1 MSPATQAPMF
11 VREMGLTA
19 RFGIYLLVCLTLM
32 AADSR
37 YDALSKVRAG
47 FNAVIHPAQQA
58 VVWPFD
64 FLANAG
70 GFFTV
75 HSELLNERDRLLR
88 ERELLRARLQE
99 YQALQTEN
107 VRLHTL
113 AGLPTEPGLKRVP
126 AEIIRAEQDPFA
138 RKVIVNRGSLHG
150 VVAGRPVIDEAG
162 LIGQVTQ
169 VFPASAE
176 VTLLTD
182 RNQSAPVQATRN
194 GMRIL
199 VSGMGNDS
207 LLEVRYLDLHADL
220 KPGDILV
227 TSGLDGVY
235 PAGLPVARVLEIQL
249 PRHNPFARATCQ
261 PLGGIG
267 QHRHVVILMPEARS

>member
-11 VREMGLTA
+11 VREMGLSA
-19 RFGIYLLVCLTLM
+19 RFGLYVLACLTLM
-32 AADSR
+32 AADAR
-37 YDALSKVRAG
+37 YDALGKVRTG

-58 VVWPFD
+58 IVWPFD
-64 FLANAG
+64 FLGNAS

-75 HSELLNERDRLLR
+75 HSELLHQRDQLLQERG
-88 ERELLRARLQE
+88 LLRARLQE
-99 YQALQTEN
+99 YQALQAEN
-107 VRLHTL
+107 QRLHTL
-113 AGLPTEPGLKRVP
+113 AGLPPEPGLRRVP
-126 AEIIRAEQDPFA
+126 AEIIRAEQDPFS

-150 VVAGRPVIDEAG
+150 VIAGRPVIDEAG

-169 VFPASAE
+169 VFPASSE

-182 RNQSAPVQATRN
+182 HNQSAPVQAKRN

-199 VSGMGNDS
+199 VSGMGSDS

-227 TSGLDGVY
+227 TSGLDGIY
-235 PAGLPVARVLEIQL
+235 PPGLPVARVLAIEL

>member
-11 VREMGLTA
+11 VREMGLSA
-19 RFGIYLLVCLTLM
+19 RFGLYLLACLTLM

-37 YDALSKVRAG
+37 YDALGKVRAG
-47 FNAVIHPAQQA
+47 FNAVIHPAQQ
-58 VVWPFD
+58 VIVWPFD
-64 FLANAG
+64 FLRDAG
-70 GFFTV
+70 SFFTV
-75 HSELLNERDRLLR
+75 HSELRHERDQLLE
-88 ERELLRARLQE
+88 ERSLLRARLQE
-99 YQALQTEN
+99 YQALAAEN
-107 VRLHTL
+107 ARLHIL
-113 AGLPTEPGLKRVP
+113 AGLPPAPGLTRVP
-126 AEIIRAEQDPFA
+126 AEIIRASQDPFA

-150 VVAGRPVIDEAG
+150 VVAGRPVIDEVG

-235 PAGLPVARVLEIQL
+235 PPGLPVARVLEIQL
-249 PRHNPFARATCQ
+249 PRHNPFARAICQ
-261 PLGGIG
+261 PLAGIG

>member
-19 RFGIYLLVCLTLM
+19 RFGLYLLACLILM

-37 YDALSKVRAG
+37 YDALGKVRAS

-58 VVWPFD
+58 IVWPFD
-64 FLANAG
+64 FLADAG

-75 HSELLNERDRLLR
+75 HSELLRERDRLLK
-88 ERELLRARLQE
+88 EQGQLRARLQE
-99 YQALQTEN
+99 YQALQAEN

-113 AGLPTEPGLKRVP
+113 IGLPTEPGLKRIP
-126 AEIIRAEQDPFA
+126 AEIIRAAQDPFA

-150 VVAGRPVIDEAG
+150 VVAGRPVIDERG

-235 PAGLPVARVLEIQL
+235 PAGLPVARVLSIEL

-267 QHRHVVILMPEARS
+267 QHRQVVILMPEARS

>member
-11 VREMGLTA
+11 VREMGLTT
-19 RFGIYLLVCLTLM
+19 RFGLYLLVCLILM
-32 AADSR
+32 AVDAR
-37 YDALSKVRAG
+37 YSAMSVARAG
-47 FNAVIHPAQQA
+47 FNAVIHPAQQILL
-58 VVWPFD
+58 WPFE
-64 FLANAG
+64 FLADAG
-70 GFFTV
+70 GFFTT
-75 HSELLNERDRLLR
+75 HGELVRERDRLLQ
-88 ERELLRARLQE
+88 ERGQLRARLQE
-99 YQALQTEN
+99 YQSLQGEN
-107 VRLHTL
+107 ERLHIL
-113 AGLPTEPGLKRVP
+113 AGLPHEPGITRVP
-126 AEIIRAEQDPFA
+126 AEIIRADQDPFS

-169 VFPASAE
+169 VFPASSE

-182 RNQSAPVQATRN
+182 RNQSAPVQAKRN

-199 VSGMGNDS
+199 VSGMSNDS

-220 KPGDILV
+220 KPGDILL

-235 PAGLPVARVLEIQL
+235 PPGIPVARVLQIEL
-249 PRHNPFARATCQ
+249 PRHNPFARAICQ

-267 QHRHVVILMPEARS
+267 QHRHVVILMPEKRI